1 MHSSCLQHHCTTY
14 NLYISLYLLEETMH
28 SSMVQY
34 GQLITTYQN
43 SKIVGR
49 ELDMSYIF
57 SFFLSNFLYLDLVKG
72 VGRGDIAG

>member
-1 MHSSCLQHHCTTY
+1 
-14 NLYISLYLLEETMH
+14 
-28 SSMVQY
+28 MVQC
-34 GQLITTYQN
+34 GQLTTTYQN